1 MKEKSFIALT
11 LAAAA
16 AAAADRD
23 PCPVAGIE
31 ENHFFVSSL
40 QPAKT
45 RQPSL
50 RLMA

>member
-1 MKEKSFIALT
+1 MEEKSFIALT
-11 LAAAA
+11 PAAAA
-16 AAAADRD
+16 AAAGRD
-23 PCPVAGIE
+23 PCPVAGID

-50 RLMA
+50 RLIA